1 MANITNIVSVIKGA
15 SKTAEKM
22 FKEQLSKRREGS
34 VKRMNDTGS
43 LRNSLKGEVVD
54 QGGGR
59 MVLTVVG
66 LKYGSMLNKGILGG
80 QVPYTQG
87 SGDKGKNAYI
97 TALAAWCG
105 RKFKLNKRNALL
117 MAFRIARK
125 RKYEEPSGAPQNKGW
140 IEEIKKDV
148 DKALSAEFQRKIM
161 IAVNKDVYAALDKKI
176 NY

>member
-22 FKEQLSKRREGS
+22 FKQQLNKRREGS
-34 VKRMNDTGS
+34 LKKMNDTGS
-43 LRNSLKGEVVD
+43 LRNSIKGEVVD

-66 LKYGSMLNKGILGG
+66 LRYGAMLNKGIMGG
-80 QVPYTQG
+80 LVPYTQG
-87 SGDKGKNAYI
+87 SGDKGKNQYI
-97 TALAAWCG
+97 TALAAWCA
-105 RKFKLNKRNALL
+105 RRFKLNKRNALL

-125 RKYEEPSGAPQNKGW
+125 RKYEEPTGAPHNKGW
-140 IEEIKKDV
+140 IEDIKKEV
-148 DKALSAEFQRKIM
+148 DKALTEEFKKKIM
-161 IAVNKDVYAALDKKI
+161 IAINKDVYAALDKKI

>member
-1 MANITNIVSVIKGA
+1 VASITNIVSVIKGA
-15 SKTAEKM
+15 SKLAEKK
-22 FKEQLSKRREGS
+22 FKEQLNKRREGS
-34 VKRMNDTGS
+34 AKRMNDTGS
-43 LRNSLKGEVVD
+43 LRNSIKGEVVD

-66 LKYGSMLNKGILGG
+66 SKYGAMLDKGITGA
-80 QVPYTQG
+80 QIPYTQG

-97 TALAAWCG
+97 SALAAWCS
-105 RKFKLNKRNALL
+105 RKFNLNKRNALL

-140 IEEIKKDV
+140 VEEIKKDV
-148 DKALSAEFQRKIM
+148 DRVLAEEFKKRIM
-161 IAVNKDVYAALDKKI
+161 IAINKDVYAALDKKI